1 MPARDASGS
10 NIRVPLLEPF
20 EEEIHTP
27 FLEVITPQ
35 VHDADV
41 LYEIPSSRGSAQS
54 KQYV

>member
-54 KQYV
+54 KQDV